1 MGHLWLLST
10 VVSRLFACMAVCVV
24 FSTQQKHVCISLYV
38 PEYACLCVYEGVC
51 VWVCVYQCS
60 ECARAHFLLLLQMES
75 PADSSADQTCLD
87 LKCIL
92 RCLVS
97 LLREALLLQTELIA
111 GTHRVCLPLCA
122 PWGRSGEG
130 GREGGSGDG
139 MFVQEATFKSGRD
152 SQGKILVKTQQKQNV
167 VNLKVMRSTA
177 KIGSSH
183 IYLQ

>member
-10 VVSRLFACMAVCVV
+10 VVSRLFACMAVCVF

-111 GTHRVCLPLCA
+111 GTHRVCLPLRA

-130 GREGGSGDG
+130 GREGVEMACLYRKPRSSQVGIHKAKYLWRHNRNK
-139 MFVQEATFKSGRD
+139 MWWIWKLWGRLR
-152 SQGKILVKTQQKQNV
+152 K
-167 VNLKVMRSTA
+167 
-177 KIGSSH
+177 
-183 IYLQ
+183 